1 MTEQKETLLAELR
14 DIRADLWALLEPI
27 DEAAEIYPGW
37 NKRDFFAHIGGWE
50 ALVYGAFRDRA
61 AAVAGTGKYPFAS
74 LEEANAHFVGV
85 RRSMT
90 LFDARAECEIY
101 RYAILRML
109 EDIPAEQYAQ
119 MVQLPW
125 GSEPIASF
133 VRGAIQHE
141 LDHAADIRQL
151 RTA

>member
-1 MTEQKETLLAELR
+1 MTEQKAALLAELTAAR
-14 DIRADLWALLEPI
+14 NDLWALLEPI
-27 DEAAEIYPGW
+27 DEATEIYPDW

-61 AAVAGTGKYPFAS
+61 AGVAGTGTYPFAN
-74 LEEANAHFVGV
+74 LEVANAHFVGV

-90 LFDARAECEIY
+90 LFDAKTECEIY
-101 RYAILRML
+101 RYAIERML
-109 EDIPAEQYAQ
+109 NDIPADDYAA

-141 LDHAADIRQL
+141 VDHAADIRQL
-151 RTA
+151 RTV

>member
-1 MTEQKETLLAELR
+1 MTEQKETLLAELTTAR
-14 DIRADLWALLEPI
+14 NELWALLEPI
-27 DEAAEIYPGW
+27 DEATEIYPGW
-37 NKRDFFAHIGGWE
+37 NKRDFFAHIAGWE

-61 AAVAGTGKYPFAS
+61 AGVAGTGVYPFES
-74 LEEANAHFVGV
+74 LEAANAHFVGV

-90 LFDARAECEIY
+90 LFDAKTECEIY
-101 RYAILRML
+101 RDAIERML
-109 EDIPAEQYAQ
+109 EAIPAAQYAE

-125 GSEPIASF
+125 GSEAITSF

-141 LDHAADIRQL
+141 VDHAADIRQL

>member
-14 DIRADLWALLEPI
+14 EIRAELWALLEPI
-27 DEAAEIYPGW
+27 DEATEIYPDW

-50 ALVYGAFRDRA
+50 ALVYGAFRDHLA
-61 AAVAGTGKYPFAS
+61 EVPATGQYPFAS

-90 LFDARAECEIY
+90 LFDAKTECEIY
-101 RYAILRML
+101 RYAIERML
-109 EDIPAEQYAQ
+109 NDIPADDYAE

-125 GSEPIASF
+125 GSEAIASF

-141 LDHAADIRQL
+141 VDHATDIRRL
-151 RTA
+151 RTV